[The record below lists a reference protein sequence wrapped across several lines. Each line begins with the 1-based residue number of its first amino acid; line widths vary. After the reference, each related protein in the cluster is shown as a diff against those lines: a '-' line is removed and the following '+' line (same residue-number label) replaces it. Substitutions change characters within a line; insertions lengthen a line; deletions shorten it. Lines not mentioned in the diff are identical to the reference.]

1 MLMIY
6 RKKFQR
12 KFSASFLYLR
22 FFAVHVFIFVH
33 QVVQVSKS
41 KRGGKGQGLQTA
53 EREKSDHF
61 DIIMLGFVKD
71 QTLWIAFIATWIP
84 KVLVFLNVFWIFM
97 FSENFVQQ
105 TLLSITKYPLELV
118 FQMEDFVTHNTQVH
132 THTHVCV
139 RAHYKPSC
147 DENIF

>member
-1 MLMIY
+1 MIY

-71 QTLWIAFIATWIP
+71 QTLWIAFIAT
-84 KVLVFLNVFWIFM
+84 
-97 FSENFVQQ
+97 
-105 TLLSITKYPLELV
+105 
-118 FQMEDFVTHNTQVH
+118 
-132 THTHVCV
+132 
-139 RAHYKPSC
+139 
-147 DENIF
+147 